1 MAYTAPVDDIIA
13 ALRSSGLNE
22 GLEHGFYESLGEED
36 ARDVVEEAGK
46 FANTRLA
53 PLNRLGDSVGAKLAD
68 GKVTLPAGWAEAYR
82 DWCAAG
88 WNALDGPADFAGQDL
103 PALLNAAATEIW
115 NGANMAFGLCP
126 MLTKSA
132 IEALHAHG
140 TAELQKRYLQKLVS
154 GEWSGTMLLTESQ
167 AGSDLAQIRMRAVKS
182 ENGTYKLSGTKI
194 YITYGEH
201 DMTPNILHFI
211 LARTSNDGIKGLSLF
226 LVPKVLDDGARND
239 IHCAGLEHKLG
250 IHGSPT
256 CTMVAGDKGG
266 ATGYL
271 IGEEG
276 RGIQCMF
283 TMMNSARLGVGLQG
297 VGIAEAA
304 FQHALHYARERQQG
318 KTLSGAPTIIGHGDV
333 LRMLTEMRA
342 KIMVARLICYKTAFS
357 LDAAQFEKEELT
369 RGIAA
374 DRAALLTPIAKAFST
389 DIANEVASLGIQVHG
404 GMGFIEETG
413 AAQFYRDA
421 RIAAIYE
428 GTNGIQAN
436 DLVGRK
442 LNLRGGGIMNEEVK
456 HIRDIAQ
463 RVDSANNEAFGSTSI
478 KLTHAAHALQSTSAF
493 LISSGP
499 EKAQNHSVAF
509 LRLAALA
516 IGGAALAKL
525 ALDQNDAALVSLAR
539 YFAEHHV
546 VMVEGLQHSITE
558 SAPLDADIFS
568 AA

>member
-13 ALRSSGLNE
+13 ALQSAGLRDAIKH
-22 GLEHGFYESLGEED
+22 GLYDSLGEDD
-36 ARDVVEEAGK
+36 ARAVVEEAGR

-53 PLNRLGDSVGAKLAD
+53 PLNRLGDSVGAKLID
-68 GKVTLPAGWAEAYR
+68 GKITLPQGWAEAYR

-88 WNALDGPADFAGQDL
+88 WNALDGPADFGGQNL
-103 PALLNAAATEIW
+103 PSLLNAATTEIW

-140 TAELQKRYLQKLVS
+140 TKDLQARYLEKLVS
-154 GEWSGTMLLTESQ
+154 GEWTGTMLLTEPQ
-167 AGSDLAQIRMRAVKS
+167 AGSDLAQIRMSAAR
-182 ENGTYKLSGTKI
+182 NDDGTYKLSGTKI

-226 LVPKVLDDGARND
+226 LVPKILDDGARND

-304 FQHALHYARERQQG
+304 YQHALHYARERQQG

-333 LRMLTEMRA
+333 LRMLTDMRA
-342 KIMVARLICYKTAFS
+342 KIMAARLICYMTAS
-357 LDAAQFEKEELT
+357 GLDAAQLEKDENV
-369 RGIAA
+369 RSIAA

-442 LNLRGGGIMNEEVK
+442 LNLRGGGLMNEEVK
-456 HIRDIAQ
+456 RIREIAQ
-463 RVDSANNEAFGSTSI
+463 RVDSAKDEAFGSTSI

-493 LISSGP
+493 LISAGP
-499 EKAQNHSVAF
+499 EKAQNHGVAF
-509 LRLAALA
+509 LRLSALA

-525 ALDQNDAALVSLAR
+525 ALDHHDAAYISLAR

-558 SAPLDADIFS
+558 SMPLDAGLFN